1 MIHHCQ
7 NLEGRLGNIHTTNVN
22 EDDYLKSLEREAY
35 ERGNMSFRSWENSL
49 RGDNGVRYIKGFSPS
64 DHNDEPIMAEGK
76 YDSLSNKLSGMVF
89 RKWKEDFEAGNSKSH
104 FEQYIV
110 DEKTGLE
117 FDLTADAEFVDQ
129 DIYSVDGGANAGNQ
143 DEDAFI
149 HADFKIDTQ
158 QLPKL
163 WEKIAFDLKDFMR
176 HEIEHLTQQ
185 GTNLIASK
193 KRSSDQARREKIK
206 TGELPTSKYPTLR
219 SEIEPMLQGMYF
231 SAKKQRRP
239 FIDVINDWFESRGF
253 SQEEKRNILKIWKP
267 YLKQLSLPK
276 F

>member
-1 MIHHCQ
+1 
-7 NLEGRLGNIHTTNVN
+7 
-22 EDDYLKSLEREAY
+22 
-35 ERGNMSFRSWENSL
+35 
-49 RGDNGVRYIKGFSPS
+49 
-64 DHNDEPIMAEGK
+64 
-76 YDSLSNKLSGMVF
+76 
-89 RKWKEDFEAGNSKSH
+89 
-104 FEQYIV
+104 
-110 DEKTGLE
+110 
-117 FDLTADAEFVDQ
+117 
-129 DIYSVDGGANAGNQ
+129 
-143 DEDAFI
+143 
-149 HADFKIDTQ
+149 
-158 QLPKL
+158 
-163 WEKIAFDLKDFMR
+163 MR

-185 GTNLIASK
+185 GINLIASK

-206 TGELPTSKYPTLR
+206 AGELPTSKYPTLR

>member
-76 YDSLSNKLSGMVF
+76 YDSLSNKLSGMIF
-89 RKWKEDFEAGNSKSH
+89 KKWKEDYEAGKSIGH
-104 FEQYIV
+104 FEWYVI

-117 FDLTADAEFVDQ
+117 FDLYADAEFVDE
-129 DIYSVDGGANAGNQ
+129 DIYSVEGGANAGNEE
-143 DEDAFI
+143 EDPFI
-149 HADFKIDTQ
+149 RAEFKIDIQ
-158 QLPKL
+158 QLPGL

-185 GTNLIASK
+185 GPNLIEP
-193 KRSSDQARREKIK
+193 KRRNSDQARREKIRV
-206 TGELPTSKYPTLR
+206 GELPSAKYPVLR

-239 FIDVINDWFESRGF
+239 FIDVINDWFNSRGF
-253 SQEEKRNILKIWKP
+253 NDQEKKEILRIWKP